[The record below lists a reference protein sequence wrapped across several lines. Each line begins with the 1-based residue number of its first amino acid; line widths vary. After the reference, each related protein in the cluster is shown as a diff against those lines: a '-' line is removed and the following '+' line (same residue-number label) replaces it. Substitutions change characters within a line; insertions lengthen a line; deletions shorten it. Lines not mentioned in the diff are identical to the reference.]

1 MQLRAA
7 ASGLLLAL
15 LAGQTLAASFDCSKA
30 SSFPEKEICR
40 DGYLSGL
47 DDWLAKSYKTAL
59 EVNPAQYEA
68 VRQSQ
73 REWLEC
79 GFHGHLATHSMSI

>member
-15 LAGQTLAASFDCSKA
+15 LAGQTVAASFDCSKA

-47 DDWLAKSYKTAL
+47 DDWLAKSY
-59 EVNPAQYEA
+59 
-68 VRQSQ
+68 R
-73 REWLEC
+73 C
-79 GFHGHLATHSMSI
+79 GFHDTWTLSPRSFGHSFHAHLDT